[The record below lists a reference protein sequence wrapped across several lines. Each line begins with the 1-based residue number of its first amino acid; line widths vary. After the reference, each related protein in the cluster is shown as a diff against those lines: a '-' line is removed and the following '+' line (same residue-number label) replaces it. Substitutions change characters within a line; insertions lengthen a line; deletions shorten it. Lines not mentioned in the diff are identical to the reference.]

1 MSQIITTDL
10 KHFDRIEEQ
19 EILNYVAKH
28 NIRSHVSVFGLSG
41 TGKTE
46 MVSSSITRLHTGDFF
61 SEYTILHFDAAQ
73 IPEDCS
79 MDIFCNLL
87 IYKLINYYRKHIHIK
102 RIILMLQVEILFW
115 IF

>member
-1 MSQIITTDL
+1 MSKIITADL

-19 EILNYVAKH
+19 EILDYIAEH
-28 NIRSHVSVFGLSG
+28 NTRRHVSVFGLSG

-46 MVSSSITRLHTGDFF
+46 IISSSISLLHTGDFF

-87 IYKLINYYRKHIHIK
+87 IYKLWVLAPKFFTPIA
-102 RIILMLQVEILFW
+102 
-115 IF
+115 